1 MTQAVVYRLRHGETE
16 WNVQQ
21 RPQGRLDSPL
31 TELGWQQAA
40 RSAQQLSNI
49 PFVRA
54 YTSPLGR
61 ARLSAERVLA
71 DRGVTL
77 NVLDDLAELDWG
89 EVAGLSTAERET
101 RFPELKAARR
111 ADKFGAVF
119 PGGESYASACP
130 RAERAARQICDD
142 GPGAVLV
149 MGHEMINRL
158 LRMELC
164 GLEPENALQLAH
176 PHGAVY
182 VIQSGTETT
191 FR

>member
-1 MTQAVVYRLRHGETE
+1 M
-16 WNVQQ
+16 
-21 RPQGRLDSPL
+21 
-31 TELGWQQAA
+31 
-40 RSAQQLSNI
+40 
-49 PFVRA
+49 RA

-71 DRGVTL
+71 GRGVAL
-77 NVLDDLAELDWG
+77 NVLNDLAELGWG
-89 EVAGLSTAERET
+89 EAAGLNAAQREV

-119 PGGESYASACP
+119 PGGESYASAHP
-130 RAERAARQICDD
+130 RAERGARQICDD

-158 LRMELC
+158 LRMEIC
-164 GLEPENALQLAH
+164 GLETEDTLWPAH
-176 PHGAVY
+176 LHGAVY

-191 FR
+191 FC